1 LTVSVPE
8 SQPPPEVVVVDVCI
22 VRPGITPTSS
32 TKSAVDRYVLT
43 AVVHSATVTVAVF
56 AELLNEPVS
65 CFDPNRAPRVIVTVA
80 AVG

>member
-1 LTVSVPE
+1 MPE
-8 SQPPPEVVVVDVCI
+8 SQSPPKVVVVDVCI
-22 VRPGITPTSS
+22 VRPGITRTSS

-43 AVVHSATVTVAVF
+43 AVVHAPTVTVVVF

-65 CFDPNRAPRVIVTVA
+65 CLDPDSAPRVIVTVA